1 MNFDELSK
9 VLKTAADKME
19 SQEGFLTGILLK
31 KAEVLSQE
39 YPYDTTVIGMRNFLK
54 RKNDSSNMVSSR
66 ELKQAYETLYSNNNK
81 FASAFSEELGIK
93 KQAYISKTASVT
105 SKPEKVL
112 SIYQDADVD
121 MVNNLSSLFDKT
133 KQFKSYNSKLAS
145 QAEKSTSLELSSLGF
160 PSSKVETL
168 TGNASLII
176 CRASWE
182 SPKGEVSAIIPVP
195 VVEDV
200 VAMPSTFVS
209 TAGITVLT
217 SDALKS
223 HLNDTIG
230 KALIVDADKLL
241 IGITKYASEQQISD
255 VELAWLRYTKASAD
269 EDIKLDH
276 LGVTYANPNLEQ
288 KESLASAYEYEL
300 PEETKKLSQ
309 KLYTNA
315 GLAAM
320 LHGKECVDNSRNYIV
335 KSLKS
340 MGVSAQVSV
349 EQADNDSV
357 VFAVNANGTHGF
369 NVPVSIKDKVAEFP
383 SVALANDKIV
393 DFSKEGIVEL
403 LSEAGASSNKAMTMA
418 SPMYD
423 LQPNEVLV
431 RLASALKSKNF
442 LRAEDAL
449 SVLRSLNDKFAYD
462 AGYNMYTQALS
473 GKLEEKTAESKC
485 CKQIKVSSSIH
496 PVCGHTNLPLN
507 KVYQDKYGSCRPLH
521 RLGREDSENV
531 ATFSSAKIIWG
542 E

>member
-9 VLKTAADKME
+9 VLKAAADKME

-31 KAEVLSQE
+31 KAELLSQE

-54 RKNDSSNMVSSR
+54 KRNEYSNMISYK
-66 ELKQAYETLYSNNNK
+66 ELKTAYETLYSNNNK
-81 FASAFSEELGIK
+81 FGSAFSEELGIK
-93 KQAYISKTASVT
+93 KQAHISKTASVT
-105 SKPEKVL
+105 SKPEEVL
-112 SIYQDADVD
+112 SIYKAADED
-121 MVNNLSSLFDKT
+121 MVSNLSSLFDKT
-133 KQFKSYNSKLAS
+133 KKYKSYNSKLAA

-160 PSSKVETL
+160 PSSRVETL
-168 TGNASLII
+168 TGNDNLII

-195 VVEDV
+195 VVDN
-200 VAMPSTFVS
+200 VASMPSTFVS

-217 SDALKS
+217 SESLKS

-241 IGITKYASEQQISD
+241 IGITKHASEQQISD
-255 VELAWLRYTKASAD
+255 VELAWLRYTKAST
-269 EDIKLDH
+269 EDTIKLDH
-276 LGVTYANPNLEQ
+276 LGVTYTNPNLYE
-288 KESLASAYEYEL
+288 KESIVQAYEYEQ

-315 GLAAM
+315 GLASM
-320 LHGKECVDNSRNYIV
+320 LHGKDCVDNSRNYIE
-335 KSLKS
+335 KSLKG
-340 MGVSAQVSV
+340 MGVLAQVSV
-349 EQADNDSV
+349 AQTDSDSI

-369 NVPVSIKDKVAEFP
+369 NVPVSIKDKIAEFP
-383 SVALANDKIV
+383 SIALANDKIV
-393 DFSKEGIVEL
+393 DFSKEGIAEL
-403 LSEAGASSNKAMTMA
+403 LSEAGASNNKAMTLA

-423 LQPNEVLV
+423 LQPQEVLL
-431 RLASALKSKNF
+431 RLASALKNKN
-442 LRAEDAL
+442 LLKAEDAL
-449 SVLRSLNDKFAYD
+449 SVLRSMNDKFAYE

-473 GKLEEKTAESKC
+473 GKTEKQAESKC
-485 CKQIKVSSSIH
+485 SKQMIVKSSVH

-507 KVYQDKYGSCRPLH
+507 KVYQDKHGSCRPLH
-521 RLGREDSENV
+521 RLGREDSENI

>member
-9 VLKTAADKME
+9 VLKAAADKME
-19 SQEGFLTGILLK
+19 SEQSFLTGILLK

-39 YPYDTTVIGMRNFLK
+39 YPYDTTIVSMRNFLK
-54 RKNDSSNMVSSR
+54 RKNDHSNMISSK
-66 ELKQAYETLYSNNNK
+66 ELKTAYDAFYSNNNK
-81 FASAFSEELGIK
+81 FASAFADELGIK
-93 KQAYISKTASVT
+93 KQAQISKTASAS
-105 SKPEKVL
+105 SKPDEVL
-112 SIYQDADVD
+112 SIYAAADQD
-121 MVNNLSSLFDKT
+121 MVSNLSSLFDKK
-133 KQFKSYNSKLAS
+133 KQYKGYNSKLAA
-145 QAEKSTSLELSSLGF
+145 QAERSTSLELSSLGF
-160 PSSKVETL
+160 PSSSVETL
-168 TGNASLII
+168 TGNGELII

-182 SPKGEVSAIIPVP
+182 SPRGAVSAIIPVP
-195 VVEDV
+195 VIDDV
-200 VAMPSTFVS
+200 AVMPSTFVS

-217 SDALKS
+217 SDSLKS

-241 IGITKYASEQQISD
+241 VGITKYASEQQISD
-255 VELAWLRYTKASAD
+255 VELAWLRYSKASTD

-276 LGVTYANPNLEQ
+276 LGVTYTNPNLDA
-288 KESLASAYEYEL
+288 KENIVQAYEYEQ

-315 GLAAM
+315 GLASM
-320 LHGKECVDNSRNYIV
+320 LHGKDCVDNSRNYIA

-349 EQADNDSV
+349 AQTDNDSI

-369 NVPVSIKDKVAEFP
+369 NVPVSIKDKVVEFP
-383 SVALANDKIV
+383 SIAVANDKIV
-393 DFSKEGIVEL
+393 DFSKDGIAEL
-403 LSEAGASSNKAMTMA
+403 LSEAGASSNKAMTLA

-423 LQPNEVLV
+423 LQPQEVLL
-431 RLASALKSKNF
+431 RLASALKNKN
-442 LRAEDAL
+442 LLKAEDAL
-449 SVLRSLNDKFAYD
+449 SVLRSMNDKFAYE

-473 GKLEEKTAESKC
+473 GKTEKQAESKC
-485 CKQIKVSSSIH
+485 SKQMVVKSSVH

-507 KVYQDKYGSCRPLH
+507 KVYQDKHGSCRPLH